1 MSFTSKKFWIDA
13 VERAIKT
20 FAQALL
26 ATLTVGVSISD
37 ITWLDSLGVAATAT
51 VISVLTSIAS
61 GGVGDPDTAGM
72 VRLPDGTGPL
82 DVPVTGH
89 EAQ

>member
-1 MSFTSKKFWIDA
+1 MSFTSKKFWVDA

-61 GGVGDPDTAGM
+61 GGVGDPGTAGM
-72 VRLPDGTGPL
+72 VRLPDGTGSL